1 MFFDKN
7 LENSKPLSINIFAPK
22 NNTLLRSPFSRFGTA
37 KIRTLP
43 NNPNQTP
50 ENFSHMP
57 QLTDYAG
64 EKFCWKL
71 PAENY

>member
-1 MFFDKN
+1 MFFEKN
-7 LENSKPLSINIFAPK
+7 LETSKPLSINIFALK
-22 NNTLLRSPFSRFGTA
+22 NNALLRSPFSRFGTA

-50 ENFSHMP
+50 ENFFHIP

-64 EKFCWKL
+64 EKFCRKF
-71 PAENY
+71 PNSND